1 MRILSLVCSFLVTV
15 SLTAMALTYVPG
27 YLGEDRIYVQGR
39 PDSTPDPKPYH
50 AYGSLGNT
58 DPDTARAANDELDP
72 NHQRYYSESEGWTY
86 YTLPS
91 SGSGGTRAVRR

>member
-15 SLTAMALTYVPG
+15 SLTAMALTYVPA
-27 YLGEDRIYVQGR
+27 YVGEDRIYVQGL
-39 PDSTPDPKPYH
+39 PDSTPAPKPYH
-50 AYGSLGNT
+50 AYGSPENT
-58 DPDTARAANDELDP
+58 GPDSARTADGELDP

-91 SGSGGTRAVRR
+91 YTAGRR